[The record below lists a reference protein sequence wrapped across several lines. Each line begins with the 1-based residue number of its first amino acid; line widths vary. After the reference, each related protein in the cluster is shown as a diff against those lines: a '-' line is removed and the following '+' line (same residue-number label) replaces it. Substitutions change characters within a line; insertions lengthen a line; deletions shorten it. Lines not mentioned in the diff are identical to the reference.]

1 MSELNDLILP
11 IIDPNEDVWV
21 TFFRPEDLTSLRSL
35 LYDLQQP
42 MLGMGGIYPVDLEE
56 RMLITLKIVVDSE
69 DVSCSSFFSCSCNLF
84 S

>member
-1 MSELNDLILP
+1 MSELNDLLLP

-21 TFFRPEDLTSLRSL
+21 TFLLPEDLTSLRSL
-35 LYDLQQP
+35 LNDLQQP
-42 MLGMGGIYPVDLEE
+42 MLGMGGIYPMDLEE

-69 DVSCSSFFSCSCNLF
+69 DVSCLSFFSCYCSLF